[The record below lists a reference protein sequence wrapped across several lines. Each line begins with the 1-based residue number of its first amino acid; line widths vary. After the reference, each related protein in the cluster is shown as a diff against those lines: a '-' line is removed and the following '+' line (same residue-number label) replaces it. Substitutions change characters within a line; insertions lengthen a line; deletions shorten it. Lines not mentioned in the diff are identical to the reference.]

1 MGGEGAWFSGCGGC
15 PAEAGPGCASGGVPI
30 SARGRELGRDVGMD
44 GREGGGLGALLPGGS
59 HRAGLLFRHPA
70 GRRRPLA
77 WAEVV
82 GGISADVLARG
93 PQRLHRELDSAYWI
107 AAGLGQRVEAAVHV
121 EAVVGEAR
129 EAHPAQVVGD
139 C

>member
-1 MGGEGAWFSGCGGC
+1 
-15 PAEAGPGCASGGVPI
+15 
-30 SARGRELGRDVGMD
+30 MD

-93 PQRLHRELDSAYWI
+93 SERLDRELGSAYRVVV
-107 AAGLGQRVEAAVHV
+107 GLGQRVEAAVHV
-121 EAVVGEAR
+121 EAAVGEAR
-129 EAHPAQVVGD
+129 EAHLAQQVVGD